1 MEPMTQMPDVAD
13 ALVGRAVDAR
23 SNADRRVLTVGDIM
37 SANVVIAHVDDT
49 VFSAARKMSEN
60 NVSCVVVLD
69 AARVN
74 GILTEKDILKGVA
87 HRDVDFR
94 RLRVS
99 DRMSSPVE
107 VIGPAISVVE
117 AGEIM
122 EAKGIKRLPVVE
134 NGQLTGLVTQ
144 TDITRGMV
152 SLTPLRSVCD
162 IMTRTVAT
170 VHADAT
176 VSEAARVMAS
186 NGISCVVA
194 MHRCDVAGIL
204 TEKDLLKRVV
214 ALQKDPEQTRVA
226 DVMSFPIAAVGPDYS
241 VLSASKKME
250 TMHLHRLVI
259 MDGKTVCGIVTQ
271 TDLMRAIHGELE
283 RLDAER
289 RALSGELAELV
300 RRVIQDP
307 ENARDLM
314 AELAPP
320 SSAGH
325 STADPANISTDT

>member
-1 MEPMTQMPDVAD
+1 MEPMTQMPDMAD
-13 ALVGRAVDAR
+13 ALVGRVVGAR
-23 SNADRRVLTVGDIM
+23 SNADRRGLTVGDIM

-69 AARVN
+69 ETRVR
-74 GILTEKDILKGVA
+74 GILTEKDVLKGVA
-87 HRDVDFR
+87 RRDVDFR
-94 RLRVS
+94 RLKVS
-99 DRMSSPVE
+99 DRMSSPAE

-122 EAKGIKRLPVVE
+122 EAEGIKRLPVVE
-134 NGQLTGLVTQ
+134 NGQLIGIVTQ

-170 VHADAT
+170 VYANAT
-176 VSEAARVMAS
+176 VSEAAGVMAS

-194 MHRCDVAGIL
+194 MHRGEVAGIL

-214 ALQKDPEQTRVA
+214 ALHKNPEQTRVA
-226 DVMSFPIAAVGPDYS
+226 DVMSFPMTTVGPDYS

-283 RLDAER
+283 RLETEHR
-289 RALSGELAELV
+289 RLRSELSELV
-300 RRVIQDP
+300 RRLIQDP
-307 ENARDLM
+307 ENARDLV
-314 AELAPP
+314 AELAKP
-320 SSAGH
+320 SPAGCPAAKPANV
-325 STADPANISTDT
+325 SADP

>member
-1 MEPMTQMPDVAD
+1 MQIPDIAD
-13 ALVGRAVDAR
+13 ALVGRVVDAR
-23 SNADRRVLTVGDIM
+23 SSADHRTLTVGDIM
-37 SANVVIAHVDDT
+37 SANVVTAHVDDT

-69 AARVN
+69 AARVT
-74 GILTEKDILKGVA
+74 GMLTEKDVLRGVA
-87 HRDVDFR
+87 RRDVDFR

-107 VIGPAISVVE
+107 VIGPATSVVE

-134 NGQLTGLVTQ
+134 NEQLIGLVTQ

-152 SLTPLRSVCD
+152 SLTPLRSVCA

-176 VSEAARVMAS
+176 VSEAAQVMAS
-186 NGISCVVA
+186 KGISCVLA
-194 MHRCDVAGIL
+194 IHRCDVAGVL

-214 ALQKDPEQTRVA
+214 ALHKHPDETRVA
-226 DVMSFPIAAVGPDYS
+226 DVMSFPITAVGPDYS

-271 TDLMRAIHGELE
+271 TDLLRAIHGELE
-283 RLDAER
+283 RLETER
-289 RALSGELAELV
+289 QKLRCDLADLV
-300 RRVIQDP
+300 RRLIEHP
-307 ENARDLM
+307 ENARDLV
-314 AELAPP
+314 AEFAEP
-320 SSAGH
+320 SSA
-325 STADPANISTDT
+325 SPPAAEPANASSDT